1 MRYLKKFEAK
11 MENPLEGKEIIFID
25 MDDTICDYT
34 THYNKMSQLNPDVKY
49 PQSKEGFFLSLKP
62 LEGAIESVNKL
73 REIYDVYI
81 LTSPSYKNPLCYTEK
96 RIWIE
101 KHFDLD
107 FCRKL
112 IISPNKNILM
122 GDYLIDDILWDKFK
136 GEQIQ
141 FGKSPFEN
149 WNKVI
154 KHLIK

>member
-1 MRYLKKFEAK
+1 MKIKKFNESVNIK
-11 MENPLEGKEIIFID
+11 PIVYID

-34 THYNKMSQLNPDVKY
+34 THYKEMSQLNPDVKY

-62 LEGAIESVNKL
+62 LQGAIEAVNKL
-73 REIYDVYI
+73 REVFDVYI

-101 KHFDLD
+101 RHFDLD
-107 FCRKL
+107 FCQKL

-149 WNKVI
+149 WDKVI
-154 KHLIK
+154 KYLIKYAY